1 MNAALADSFK
11 KARSGSAVS
20 RQVGAKGRT
29 ISSSLASADLLP
41 SPPRSKGEELDG
53 LGEAAGVVLATGLVV
68 LLLSGI
74 LSNHPQPEKTMI
86 LVVEGNRGVDGCLKS
101 SKTLCR
107 SSLGE
112 LQSGAEGNADG
123 KIQA

>member
-11 KARSGSAVS
+11 KAWSGSTVS
-20 RQVGAKGRT
+20 RQV
-29 ISSSLASADLLP
+29 
-41 SPPRSKGEELDG
+41 RSKGEELDG
-53 LGEAAGVVLATGLVV
+53 LGEAAKVVLATGLVI

-74 LSNHPQPEKTMI
+74 LPHHPQPEKTMI

-101 SKTLCR
+101 SKTLYR
-107 SSLGE
+107 SRLGE

-123 KIQA
+123 KIQT

>member
-1 MNAALADSFK
+1 MYSKQISITSNAACADGFK
-11 KARSGSAVS
+11 KAWSGSAVS
-20 RQVGAKGRT
+20 GDVRA
-29 ISSSLASADLLP
+29 
-41 SPPRSKGEELDG
+41 KGEELDG
-53 LGEAAGVVLATGLVV
+53 LGEAAKVVLATWLVV
-68 LLLSGI
+68 LLLPGV

-107 SSLGE
+107 SRLGK

>member
-11 KARSGSAVS
+11 KAWSGSAVS
-20 RQVGAKGRT
+20 RQVGSKGRT
-29 ISSSLASADLLP
+29 ISSSFLLP

-53 LGEAAGVVLATGLVV
+53 LGEAAGLVLATGLVV

-107 SSLGE
+107 SRLGE

-123 KIQA
+123 KIQT

>member
-11 KARSGSAVS
+11 KAWSGSAVS
-20 RQVGAKGRT
+20 RQVGAKGRI

-101 SKTLCR
+101 SKTLYR
-107 SSLGE
+107 SRLGE

>member
-1 MNAALADSFK
+1 MYSKQISIASNAACADGFK
-11 KARSGSAVS
+11 KAWSGSAVS
-20 RQVGAKGRT
+20 GDVGA
-29 ISSSLASADLLP
+29 
-41 SPPRSKGEELDG
+41 KGEELDG
-53 LGEAAGVVLATGLVV
+53 LGEAAGVLLATGLVV

-107 SSLGE
+107 SRLGE
-112 LQSGAEGNADG
+112 FQSGAEGNADG